1 MTMNHSLANS
11 ALRQYQQVKTG
22 AAVEEATT
30 HRLIQMLLDGALE
43 RLASAKG
50 HIQRGDVQRKGEQIG
65 KAIGIVG
72 GLRASLDFEA
82 GGALAANLEALYDY
96 MERRLLQAN
105 LASDPAIL
113 DEVAGLL
120 RQIKSAWDRIGD

>member
-1 MTMNHSLANS
+1 MNHSLANS
-11 ALRQYQQVKTG
+11 ALRQYQRVKTG

-30 HRLIQMLLDGALE
+30 HRLIQLLLDGALE

-50 HIQRGDVQRKGEQIG
+50 HIQRGDVARKGEQIG

-72 GLRASLDFEA
+72 GLRVSLDFAA
-82 GGALAANLEALYDY
+82 GGALAANLEALYDH

-113 DEVAGLL
+113 DEVAALL

>member
-1 MTMNHSLANS
+1 MNHSMA

-22 AAVEEATT
+22 AAVETANP
-30 HRLIQMLLDGALE
+30 HRLIQMLFEGALE
-43 RLASAKG
+43 RIANAKG
-50 HIQRGDVQRKGEQIG
+50 HLQRGEVAQKGEQIG

-72 GLRASLDFEA
+72 GLRGSLNDEA
-82 GGALAANLEALYDY
+82 GGEIARNLEALYEY

-105 LASDPAIL
+105 LESNPAIL

-120 RQIKSAWDRIGD
+120 REIKIAWDAIG